1 VKSEQEKILDGT
13 YPSRL
18 KPKEQAKHI
27 YGSTAF
33 QREVAIN
40 LLKKANGDDYFMP
53 SYFNVD
59 ENLQDLV
66 DTYKG
71 TGVIKTGIGS
81 IYPREEIKMNRIIGK
96 AWDSDN
102 EKYVDT
108 DTFTIIYSSRG
119 VHIFPKGPI
128 PKNRRVFT

>member
-1 VKSEQEKILDGT
+1 MKSEQAKILDGT

-18 KPKEQAKHI
+18 KLKEQAKHI

-40 LLKKANGDDYFMP
+40 LLKKANGEDYFMP
-53 SYFNVD
+53 AYFNVD

-71 TGVIKTGIGS
+71 TGFIVERKGADYPWEYIKLDRVIGQ
-81 IYPREEIKMNRIIGK
+81 
-96 AWDSDN
+96 AWDPDN

-108 DTFTIIYSSRG
+108 YTFVIVYSRRG
-119 VHIFPKGPI
+119 VHIFPQGPM
-128 PKNRRVFT
+128 PKIRRLFT